1 MKQILLMKKEIY
13 KKLSG
18 HELAIYCVLL
28 SFLNPDDYI
37 LYVHTEI
44 IASKI
49 KNTLVEEKHFLES
62 TKKSLESLI
71 KKLSLT
77 IIEVSNNKK
86 KYILDCRNLY
96 IDIKSDQ
103 YIKISIQDLRTI
115 LDENNVN
122 KFFLLKYYVY
132 LCDLILE
139 HDNSSIL
146 KLKNEISIKIPIH
159 QISKEISLNEKTIF
173 EYNKILKK
181 LGLNYIK
188 NREIYFSNN

>member
-1 MKQILLMKKEIY
+1 M
-13 KKLSG
+13 
-18 HELAIYCVLL
+18 
-28 SFLNPDDYI
+28 
-37 LYVHTEI
+37 
-44 IASKI
+44 
-49 KNTLVEEKHFLES
+49 
-62 TKKSLESLI
+62 
-71 KKLSLT
+71 
-77 IIEVSNNKK
+77 
-86 KYILDCRNLY
+86 DCRNLY

-146 KLKNEISIKIPIH
+146 KSKNEISIKIPIH

>member
-1 MKQILLMKKEIY
+1 M
-13 KKLSG
+13 
-18 HELAIYCVLL
+18 LL
-28 SFLNPDDYI
+28 SLLKPDNYI

-44 IASKI
+44 IEMEVTNSTTIPKRLINMI
-49 KNTLVEEKHFLES
+49 KE
-62 TKKSLESLI
+62 SLESLI
-71 KKLSLT
+71 EKLSLT
-77 IIEVSNNKK
+77 VIEVSKNKK
-86 KYILDCRNLY
+86 KYILNCRNLY
-96 IDIKSDQ
+96 MNKDFNQ
-103 YIKISIQDLRTI
+103 CIKISIQDLRTI

-146 KLKNEISIKIPIH
+146 KSKNEISIKIPIH

>member
-1 MKQILLMKKEIY
+1 MKRNI
-13 KKLSG
+13 
-18 HELAIYCVLL
+18 
-28 SFLNPDDYI
+28 
-37 LYVHTEI
+37 
-44 IASKI
+44 
-49 KNTLVEEKHFLES
+49 FLES

-146 KLKNEISIKIPIH
+146 KSKNEISIKIPIH

>member
-1 MKQILLMKKEIY
+1 M
-13 KKLSG
+13 
-18 HELAIYCVLL
+18 LL
-28 SFLNPDDYI
+28 SLLKPDNYI

-44 IASKI
+44 IEMEVTNSTTIPKRLINMI
-49 KNTLVEEKHFLES
+49 KE
-62 TKKSLESLI
+62 SLESLI
-71 KKLSLT
+71 EKLSLT
-77 IIEVSNNKK
+77 VIEVSKNKK
-86 KYILDCRNLY
+86 KYILNCRNLY
-96 IDIKSDQ
+96 MNKDFNQ
-103 YIKISIQDLRTI
+103 CIKISMKELRTI

-146 KLKNEISIKIPIH
+146 KSKNEISIKIPIH